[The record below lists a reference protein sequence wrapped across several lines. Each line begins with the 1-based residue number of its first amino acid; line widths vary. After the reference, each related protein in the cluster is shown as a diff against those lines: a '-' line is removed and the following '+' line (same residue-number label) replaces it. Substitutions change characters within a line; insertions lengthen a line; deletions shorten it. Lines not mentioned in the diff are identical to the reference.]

1 MDVVVVA
8 DARDASATPRY
19 VRVWDFVAARAREL
33 RATTRAIEGR
43 RALGVETLARHAR
56 RRATSHAPRATRRR
70 PNLKRRRA
78 AAAGEDATTEGC
90 RRRARRRGR
99 LNAART
105 RAGGGTAVKALRAHA
120 WHAKRWGGGREAT
133 RANARDAGDDEITRP
148 ANPRTFRRSLE
159 TSV

>member
-120 WHAKRWGGGREAT
+120 WHAKRWGRVTRGDARE
-133 RANARDAGDDEITRP
+133 RE
-148 ANPRTFRRSLE
+148 RRR
-159 TSV
+159 